1 MALSH
6 DDCSGAGAIIPG
18 NRRLSII
25 VDEPSYMPVAASD
38 GKDAPADAP
47 QTQSTRPLPP
57 AGGSPDTRN
66 QHTRSPSSSSASNTR
81 NQTMT
86 PPPPQLASNHRAN
99 TSGTSPNQYHNS
111 MAQNTTANSSSTPPR
126 IRQTRSEIVHPAHG
140 SHDDV
145 SKYTSGQQHDDPSK
159 NNNYSLWLPW
169 EETTLIDWLF
179 EPANCKLFNEPRRKK
194 ECHERIIRDILPNK
208 TSRAIEGKIRT
219 LEKRY
224 QKAAGEIQ
232 REDFATIHPVKR
244 PDDVAE
250 ALCNNFYKLETI
262 FNTSLGHPRGPQPKP
277 ETTPN
282 QHKRKLPW
290 GNNNSLSSN
299 TTGNQSNDTGGDASQ
314 IPPAS
319 GYAASSQT
327 TVAGSN
333 AGPSSAT
340 ANNNGNGLSVPGGS
354 PPKITATESL
364 PLPYRMMAY
373 GRKIAPKRDADNTG
387 SNDGAE
393 AGSDVPNMMGSSK
406 RSRTFPATMQKRK
419 SPAFNPTQSKQPS
432 QPLTVEPRHVNNIQ
446 QLQQQRYYENGTR
459 YTYEMAG
466 RPSTATLP
474 MMLPLA
480 SPMGSSS
487 HGVPPQPASAS
498 SAAPLQHH
506 HQHQHYPQP
515 PTPSM
520 PNNGS
525 FRDAY
530 DHGHARSVSNP
541 GATQGSRE
549 ELEWLQFNLRREELE
564 FRKTVFAQEQEL
576 EAKRVR
582 LEEHR
587 LDIKR
592 HELDLEGK
600 RFDMQQRQ
608 MDLQLETMKSMS
620 TMLDQV
626 TRQMGNMAGAAAPTQ
641 THTDEASSDTS
652 KQQGGSTT
660 QG

>member
-1 MALSH
+1 
-6 DDCSGAGAIIPG
+6 
-18 NRRLSII
+18 
-25 VDEPSYMPVAASD
+25 
-38 GKDAPADAP
+38 
-47 QTQSTRPLPP
+47 
-57 AGGSPDTRN
+57 
-66 QHTRSPSSSSASNTR
+66 
-81 NQTMT
+81 MT
-86 PPPPQLASNHRAN
+86 PPPPPPHLASNHRAN
-99 TSGTSPNQYHNS
+99 TSGTSSNQYHNS
-111 MAQNTTANSSSTPPR
+111 VAQNTTASSSSTPPR

-140 SHDDV
+140 GHDDMA
-145 SKYTSGQQHDDPSK
+145 KYTPGQQHDDPSK

-232 REDFATIHPVKR
+232 REDFATIHPIKR
-244 PDDVAE
+244 PEDVAE
-250 ALCNNFYKLETI
+250 ALCNNFHKLETI
-262 FNTSLGHPRGPQPKP
+262 FNTSLSHSRGPQPKP
-277 ETTPN
+277 ETTPT

-290 GNNNSLSSN
+290 GNNNRVSSS
-299 TTGNQSNDTGGDASQ
+299 TTGNQSDDTGGDASQ
-314 IPPAS
+314 MPPTS
-319 GYAASSQT
+319 GYAHTTVSSQT
-327 TVAGSN
+327 IGAGSN
-333 AGPSSAT
+333 AGSNNAT
-340 ANNNGNGLSVPGGS
+340 INNNGNGLSVPGGS

-373 GRKIAPKRDADNTG
+373 SRKIAPKRDVDNA
-387 SNDGAE
+387 SPNDGVE

-406 RSRTFPATMQKRK
+406 RSRTFPATMQKRN
-419 SPAFNPTQSKQPS
+419 SPGSNPTQSKQSS
-432 QPLTVEPRHVNNIQ
+432 QLLTVEPRHVSNTQ

-459 YTYEMAG
+459 YTYEIAG

-474 MMLPLA
+474 MMLPLV
-480 SPMGSSS
+480 SPMGNSSQ
-487 HGVPPQPASAS
+487 GVPPQSASAS
-498 SAAPLQHH
+498 SAAPLQQQQ
-506 HQHQHYPQP
+506 HQHQYYPQP

-530 DHGHARSVSNP
+530 DHDHARSVSNP
-541 GATQGSRE
+541 GAIQGTRE

-576 EAKRVR
+576 EIKRVR

-587 LDIKR
+587 LEIKR

-620 TMLDQV
+620 AMLGQV
-626 TRQMGNMAGAAAPTQ
+626 TRQIGNMAGAAAPTQ
-641 THTDEASSDTS
+641 THTDEATNSTS
-652 KQQGGSTT
+652 KQQGGSM